1 MITRK
6 LSTLTLLA
14 VFGGAL
20 TAYDVNAVQKTPAD
34 MIDEEIIVTATR
46 SPYSLQRV
54 PATVRVISEQE
65 IQQSAARTVAD
76 LLRNQGTV
84 QVRDSMGNGRD
95 ASLSLRG
102 FGASANA
109 LVLVDGR
116 KLNNSDLGGPDLT
129 AIALGD
135 VERIE
140 ILEGGAGALY
150 GDQAVGGVI
159 NIITRK
165 VSKRQGQVA
174 VGRGSY
180 DAENYRASYSG
191 ALDSGWYYRLASDL
205 DRSDGYR
212 DDSSVNYENYS
223 TAVGYRYGGGEVFM
237 DGRHTDSEYRLTGA
251 LSAAAARD
259 ERRQAGSSF
268 NNYGADIRAFRAGID
283 HQFGAGVQLLA
294 TYSDRDE
301 DVLIQGSSISFGD
314 TTTLQARR
322 VKTFDPRL
330 ILSGDK
336 LRLTVG
342 VDSERV
348 DYDFALNSIFGP
360 AGSAHRNHKR
370 SEYAQLLY
378 RPLENLEVMA
388 GVRHAALD
396 TDVDPY
402 GIRYDQ
408 SATVQQLGAVWRGDN
423 WRIHLNR
430 DETFRFPLAD
440 ENVDFFGVI
449 NPLRVQRGVAWE
461 LGGSRQW
468 RAIELNMAL
477 FEQNNRDE
485 IGFDPGAGL
494 WGANT
499 NFDDTR
505 RRGVTTEVR
514 WQALPSLDVR
524 GVYTYIDARFM
535 DGRYEGNRVP
545 DVAREL
551 IKVNAN
557 YVITPAASIFAELV
571 YTGSQTLDLANEAGS
586 LGGYTVANLAATL
599 RWQAWTLQARINN
612 ITGKEYSEFVTFFF
626 AKGLYPSPERN
637 GMLTLSYDF

>member
-1 MITRK
+1 MVTRK
-6 LSTLTLLA
+6 LSTLTLLV
-14 VFGGAL
+14 VFGSAL
-20 TAYDVNAVQKTPAD
+20 TAYNAQAVQKTPAD
-34 MIDEEIIVTATR
+34 AIDAEVIVTATR
-46 SPYSLQRV
+46 SPYSIQRV
-54 PATVRVISEQE
+54 PATLRVISQE
-65 IQQSAARTVAD
+65 DIQNSAARNVAD

-95 ASLSLRG
+95 ARLSLRG

-129 AIALGD
+129 AVALSD

-165 VSKRQGQVA
+165 VSKRQGQVVA
-174 VGRGSY
+174 GRGSY
-180 DAENYRASYSG
+180 DGENYRASYSD

-212 DDSSVNYENYS
+212 DDSNVNYENYS
-223 TAVGYRYGGGEVFM
+223 TAVGYRYGGGEVFV

-251 LSAAAARD
+251 LSPAAARD
-259 ERRQAGSSF
+259 DRRQAGSSF
-268 NNYGADIRAFRAGID
+268 NNYAADIRAFRAGID
-283 HQFGAGVQLLA
+283 HQFSEGVQLLA

-301 DVLIQGSSISFGD
+301 DVLIKGSSISFGD
-314 TTTLQARR
+314 TTTVQARR

-330 ILSGDK
+330 ILSGDT

-342 VDSERV
+342 VDIERV
-348 DYDFALNSIFGP
+348 DYDFALNSMFGP
-360 AGSAHRNHKR
+360 AGSAHQNRKR
-370 SEYAQLLY
+370 SQYAQLLY
-378 RPLENLEVMA
+378 TPMENLEVMA
-388 GVRHAALD
+388 GVRHATLN

-402 GIRYDQ
+402 GIHYDQ
-408 SATVQQLGAVWRGDN
+408 SATVQQLGAVWRGHN

-461 LGGSRQW
+461 LGGAYEW
-468 RAIELNMAL
+468 DTVDLNVAM
-477 FEQNNRDE
+477 FEQRNSDE
-485 IGFDPGAGL
+485 IGFDPAAGL

-505 RRGVTTEVR
+505 RRGGSAEVR
-514 WQALPSLDVR
+514 WQAAQDLDVR
-524 GVYTYIDARFM
+524 GTYTYIDARFM
-535 DGRYEGNRVP
+535 DGRYDGNRVP
-545 DVAREL
+545 DVARQL

-557 YVITPAASIFAELV
+557 YVITPAASLFAELV
-571 YTGSQTLDLANEAGS
+571 YTGSQTLDLANSADA
-586 LGGYTVANLAATL
+586 LGGYTVVNLAATL
-599 RWQAWTLQARINN
+599 RWQGWTLQARINN
-612 ITGKEYSEFVTFFF
+612 ITGKEYNEFVTFYF
-626 AKGLYPSPERN
+626 AEGRYPSPERN

>member
-1 MITRK
+1 MFIRK

-14 VFGGAL
+14 VFGSAL
-20 TAYDVNAVQKTPAD
+20 TADNANAVQKTPAD
-34 MIDEEIIVTATR
+34 AIDAEVVVTATR
-46 SPYSLQRV
+46 SPYSIQRV
-54 PATVRVISEQE
+54 PATVRVISQE
-65 IQQSAARTVAD
+65 DIHNSAARNVAD

-129 AIALGD
+129 AIALSD

-165 VSKRQGQVA
+165 VDRRQGQVA

-180 DAENYRASYSG
+180 DGENYRASYSG

-212 DDSSVNYENYS
+212 DDSNVNYENYS
-223 TAVGYRYGGGEVFM
+223 TAAGYRYGAGEVFV

-251 LSAAAARD
+251 LSAAAVRD
-259 ERRQAGSSF
+259 DRRQAGSSF
-268 NNYGADIRAFRAGID
+268 NNYAADTRAFRAGID
-283 HQFGAGVQLLA
+283 HQFSDGIQLLA

-301 DVLIQGSSISFGD
+301 DVLIRATSGFGD
-314 TTTLQARR
+314 TVTVQSRR
-322 VKTFDPRL
+322 VKSFDPRI
-330 ILSGDK
+330 ILTGDK
-336 LRLTVG
+336 VRLTVG
-342 VDSERV
+342 SDIERV
-348 DYDFALNSIFGP
+348 DYDFALDFGFGFS
-360 AGSAHRNHKR
+360 GSSHQNHKR

-378 RPLENLEVMA
+378 TPLENLELMA
-388 GVRHAALD
+388 AVRHAMLD
-396 TDVDPY
+396 TRVEPF

-408 SATVQQLGAVWRGDN
+408 GATVQQLGALWRGDN

-468 RAIELNMAL
+468 QTLELNIAL
-477 FEQNNRDE
+477 FEQNNSDE
-485 IGFDPGAGL
+485 IGFDPAAGL

-505 RRGVTTEVR
+505 RRGLTTEVR
-514 WQALPSLDVR
+514 WQATTDLDVR
-524 GVYTYIDARFM
+524 GTYTYIDARFM
-535 DGRYEGNRVP
+535 DGRYDGNRVP

-551 IKVNAN
+551 IKLNAN

-571 YTGSQTLDLANEAGS
+571 YTGSQTLDLANAAET
-586 LGGYTVANLAATL
+586 LGGYTVANVAATL
-599 RWQAWTLQARINN
+599 HWQAWTLQARINN

-626 AKGLYPSPERN
+626 TKGLYPSPERN

>member
-1 MITRK
+1 MFTRK

-14 VFGGAL
+14 MFGSAL

-34 MIDEEIIVTATR
+34 AIEAEVIVTATR
-46 SPYSLQRV
+46 SPYSIQRV
-54 PATVRVISEQE
+54 PATVRVISQE
-65 IQQSAARTVAD
+65 DIHNSAARNVAD

-84 QVRDSMGNGRD
+84 QVRDSQGNGRD
-95 ASLSLRG
+95 TSLTLRG

-129 AIALGD
+129 AIALSD

-165 VSKRQGQVA
+165 VDRRQGQVA

-191 ALDSGWYYRLASDL
+191 ALDSGWYYRMTSELE
-205 DRSDGYR
+205 RSDAYR
-212 DDSSVNYENYS
+212 DDSNVNYENYS
-223 TAVGYRYGGGEVFM
+223 TAVGYRYGGGEVFV

-251 LSAAAARD
+251 LSADAVRHD
-259 ERRQAGSSF
+259 RRQAGSSF

-283 HQFGAGVQLLA
+283 HQFSDGIQLLA

-301 DVLIQGSSISFGD
+301 DVLIKAASGFGD
-314 TTTLQARR
+314 TVTVQARR
-322 VKTFDPRL
+322 VKAFDPRI
-330 ILSGDK
+330 ILSGEN

-342 VDSERV
+342 ADIERV
-348 DYDFALNSIFGP
+348 DYDFALDFGFGFS
-360 AGSAHRNHKR
+360 GSAHQNHKR
-370 SEYAQLLY
+370 SEYAQLIY
-378 RPLENLEVMA
+378 TPRENVEVMA
-388 GVRHAALD
+388 GLRHANLE
-396 TDVDPY
+396 TDIDPFAVS
-402 GIRYDQ
+402 YDE
-408 SATVQQLGAVWRGDN
+408 SATVQQLGMVWLGTN
-423 WRIHLNR
+423 WRLHLNR

-468 RAIELNMAL
+468 RTVELNMAL
-477 FEQNNRDE
+477 FEQNNSNE
-485 IGFDPGAGL
+485 IGFDPAAGL

-505 RRGVTTEVR
+505 RRGISTEVR
-514 WQALPSLDVR
+514 WQAAMDLDVR
-524 GVYTYIDARFM
+524 ATYTYIDARFM

-571 YTGSQTLDLANEAGS
+571 YTGSQTLDLANAADN
-586 LGGYTVANLAATL
+586 LGGYTVANVAATL

-612 ITGKEYSEFVTFFF
+612 ITGKEYSEFVTFFS
-626 AKGLYPSPERN
+626 AKGLFPSPERN